1 MAMTDTEKLN
11 KLMTM
16 LDDDVSTNVANTFL
30 EAAEK
35 AVINLAF
42 PFGDGS
48 EVMPEKY
55 EEEQIE
61 IAAYL
66 ISKRGAEGEVTHTE
80 GGVTRTYES
89 ADLPLALRT
98 RITPKAGGF

>member
-1 MAMTDTEKLN
+1 MAMTDAEKLN

-55 EEEQIE
+55 EEVQIE

-66 ISKRGAEGEVTHTE
+66 ISKRGAEGEVSHSE
-80 GGVTRTYES
+80 GGVSRVYES
-89 ADLPLALRT
+89 ADIPLALRT

>member
-1 MAMTDTEKLN
+1 MAMTDAEKLN

-55 EEEQIE
+55 EEVQIE

-66 ISKRGAEGEVTHTE
+66 ISKRGAEGEVSHSE
-80 GGVTRTYES
+80 GGVSRTYES
-89 ADLPLALRT
+89 ADIPLALRT

>member
-1 MAMTDTEKLN
+1 MAMTDAEKLN

-55 EEEQIE
+55 EEVQIE

>member
-42 PFGDGS
+42 PFGDGT

-55 EEEQIE
+55 EEVQIE

>member
-1 MAMTDTEKLN
+1 MAMTDAEKLN

-55 EEEQIE
+55 EEVQIE

-66 ISKRGAEGEVTHTE
+66 ISKRGAEGEVSHSE
-80 GGVTRTYES
+80 GGVSRTYES
-89 ADLPLALRT
+89 ADIPLALRT
-98 RITPKAGGF
+98 RITPKVGGF

>member
-1 MAMTDTEKLN
+1 MAMTDAEKLN
-11 KLMTM
+11 ILMTM

-30 EAAEK
+30 KAAEQ

-42 PFGDGS
+42 PFGDGT

-55 EEEQIE
+55 EEVQIE

-66 ISKRGAEGEVTHTE
+66 INKRGAEGEVTHTE

>member
-1 MAMTDTEKLN
+1 MAMTDAEKLN

-30 EAAEK
+30 KAAEK

-42 PFGDGS
+42 PFGDGT

-55 EEEQIE
+55 EEVQIE

>member
-1 MAMTDTEKLN
+1 MAMTDAEKLN

-42 PFGDGS
+42 PFGDGT

-55 EEEQIE
+55 DQVQIE

>member
-1 MAMTDTEKLN
+1 MAMTDAEKLN

-30 EAAEK
+30 KAAEK

-42 PFGDGS
+42 PFGDGK

-55 EEEQIE
+55 EEVQIE

-66 ISKRGAEGEVTHTE
+66 ISKRGAEGEVSHSE
-80 GGVTRTYES
+80 GGVSRTYES
-89 ADLPLALRT
+89 ADIPLALRT

>member
-1 MAMTDTEKLN
+1 MAMTDTEELN

-42 PFGDGS
+42 PFGDGT

-55 EEEQIE
+55 EEVQIE

>member
-1 MAMTDTEKLN
+1 MAMTDAEKLN
-11 KLMTM
+11 ILMTM

-30 EAAEK
+30 KAAEQ

-42 PFGDGS
+42 PFGDGT

-55 EEEQIE
+55 EEVQIE

>member
-30 EAAEK
+30 KAAEQ

-42 PFGDGS
+42 PFGDGT

-55 EEEQIE
+55 EEVQIE

>member
-1 MAMTDTEKLN
+1 MAMTDAEKLN

-30 EAAEK
+30 KAAEK

-42 PFGDGS
+42 PFGDGT

-55 EEEQIE
+55 EEVQIE

-80 GGVTRTYES
+80 GGVSRTYES
-89 ADLPLALRT
+89 ADIPLALRT

>member
-1 MAMTDTEKLN
+1 MAMTDAEKLN

-55 EEEQIE
+55 EEVQVE

-66 ISKRGAEGEVTHTE
+66 ISKRGAEGEVSHSE
-80 GGVTRTYES
+80 GGVSRTYES
-89 ADLPLALRT
+89 ADIPLALRT

>member
-42 PFGDGS
+42 PFGDGT

-55 EEEQIE
+55 EEVQIE

-66 ISKRGAEGEVTHTE
+66 INKRGAEGEVTHAE

>member
-1 MAMTDTEKLN
+1 MAMTDAEKLN

-42 PFGDGS
+42 PFGDGA

-55 EEEQIE
+55 EEVQIE

-66 ISKRGAEGEVTHTE
+66 ISKRGAEGEVSHTE
-80 GGVTRTYES
+80 GGVSRTYES
-89 ADLPLALRT
+89 ADIPLALRT

>member
-1 MAMTDTEKLN
+1 MAMTDAEKLN
-11 KLMTM
+11 ILMTM

-30 EAAEK
+30 KAAEQ

-42 PFGDGS
+42 PYGDGT

-55 EEEQIE
+55 DQVQIE

>member
-1 MAMTDTEKLN
+1 MAMTDAEKLN

-16 LDDDVSTNVANTFL
+16 LYDDVSTNVANTFL

-42 PFGDGS
+42 PFGDGT

-55 EEEQIE
+55 EEVQIE

>member
-1 MAMTDTEKLN
+1 MAMTDAEKLN

-42 PFGDGS
+42 PFGDGT

-55 EEEQIE
+55 EEVQIE

-66 ISKRGAEGEVTHTE
+66 ISKRGAEGEVSHSE
-80 GGVTRTYES
+80 GGVSRTYES
-89 ADLPLALRT
+89 ADIPLALRT

>member
-1 MAMTDTEKLN
+1 MAMTDAEKLN

-48 EVMPEKY
+48 EVMPDKY
-55 EEEQIE
+55 EEVQIE

-66 ISKRGAEGEVTHTE
+66 ISKRGAEGEVSHSE
-80 GGVTRTYES
+80 GGVSRTYES
-89 ADLPLALRT
+89 ADIPFALRT
-98 RITPKAGGF
+98 RITPKVGGF

>member
-30 EAAEK
+30 ETAEK

-55 EEEQIE
+55 EEVQIE

-66 ISKRGAEGEVTHTE
+66 ISKRGAEGEVSHSE
-80 GGVTRTYES
+80 GGVSRTYES
-89 ADLPLALRT
+89 ADIPLALRT

>member
-1 MAMTDTEKLN
+1 MAMTDAEKLN

-16 LDDDVSTNVANTFL
+16 LDDDVSTNVANIFL
-30 EAAEK
+30 KAAEK

-66 ISKRGAEGEVTHTE
+66 ISKRGAEGEVSHSE
-80 GGVTRTYES
+80 GGVSRTYES
-89 ADLPLALRT
+89 GDIPLALRT

>member
-1 MAMTDTEKLN
+1 MSTSEKRN

-16 LDDDVSTNVANTFL
+16 LDGDVSVEIADTYL
-30 EAAEK
+30 ELAEK
-35 AVINLAF
+35 AVLNLAF
-42 PFGDGS
+42 PFGNGT
-48 EVMPEKY
+48 ETMPEKY
-55 EEEQIE
+55 EEVQIE

>member
-30 EAAEK
+30 KAAEK

-42 PFGDGS
+42 PFGDGT
-48 EVMPEKY
+48 EEMPEKY

-66 ISKRGAEGEVTHTE
+66 ISKRGAEGEVSHSE
-80 GGVTRTYES
+80 GGVSRTYES
-89 ADLPLALRT
+89 GDIPLALRT

>member
-1 MAMTDTEKLN
+1 MAMTDAEKLN

-16 LDDDVSTNVANTFL
+16 LDDDVSTNTANTFL
-30 EAAEK
+30 KAAEK

-66 ISKRGAEGEVTHTE
+66 ISKRGAEGEVSHSE
-80 GGVTRTYES
+80 GGVSRTYES
-89 ADLPLALRT
+89 GDIPLALRT

>member
-1 MAMTDTEKLN
+1 MAMTDAEKLN

-42 PFGDGS
+42 PFGDGT

-55 EEEQIE
+55 EEVQIE

>member
-1 MAMTDTEKLN
+1 MAMTDAEKLN
-11 KLMTM
+11 ILMTM

-30 EAAEK
+30 KAAEQ

-42 PFGDGS
+42 PYGDGT

-55 EEEQIE
+55 DQVQIE

-66 ISKRGAEGEVTHTE
+66 ISKRGAEGEVSHSE
-80 GGVTRTYES
+80 GGVSRTYES
-89 ADLPLALRT
+89 ADIPLALRT

>member
-1 MAMTDTEKLN
+1 MAMTDAEKLN

-42 PFGDGS
+42 PFGDGT

-55 EEEQIE
+55 EEVQIE

-66 ISKRGAEGEVTHTE
+66 ISKRGAEGEVSHSE
-80 GGVTRTYES
+80 GGVSRTYES
-89 ADLPLALRT
+89 ADIPLALRA

>member
-42 PFGDGS
+42 PFGDGT

-55 EEEQIE
+55 EEVQIE

-89 ADLPLALRT
+89 ADLPVALRS
-98 RITPKAGGF
+98 RITAKVGGF

>member
-66 ISKRGAEGEVTHTE
+66 ISKRGAEGEVSHSE

>member
-1 MAMTDTEKLN
+1 MAMTDAEKLN

-30 EAAEK
+30 KAAEK
-35 AVINLAF
+35 TVINLAF

-55 EEEQIE
+55 EEVQIE
-61 IAAYL
+61 IAVYL
-66 ISKRGAEGEVTHTE
+66 VNKRGAEGETIHVE
-80 GGVTRTYES
+80 GGTHRHYES
-89 ADLPLALRT
+89 ADIPVALRQ
-98 RITPKAGGF
+98 RITPQVGGF